1 MSIMRIAQVL
11 LRESDRDHPLTQQ
24 EILDFMETKYAMTV
38 SRKSIGRNL
47 SRLKEAG
54 LPVVCREVTR
64 VVNGK
69 EAPLALD
76 WYWDHVLSQDD
87 LKVLIDLLYFSH
99 LPAQQVRQLSE
110 KLKRLQSRTF
120 DDGKENIKNL
130 PALGRPGESGE
141 VLALLTRA
149 LSQKKQV
156 SFYYD
161 HYEADGKKHHGY
173 TVSGEDKLYRVSP
186 YHLVASDDRYFL
198 LGNEEGSE
206 GISVFKTDMMSQV
219 TVTEEPARL
228 QTSLESVAQGGK
240 LLSSLFAYHGLYTG
254 DPVSCTFEADW
265 HLMSDIVDDF
275 GKAAHLVSARQDL
288 VTVEVTIPASAMKA
302 WALKHA
308 PLVKVTAPSYLVK
321 EVKDALWSRQK
332 VYQFLHITEHLFA
345 YHLLLSTVCLKI
357 FASQTG
363 KIIVVPLF
371 NHAEYTLTAITVDDD
386 IMRYTH

>member
-198 LGNEEGSE
+198 LGNEEDVGMIADRPLHC
-206 GISVFKTDMMSQV
+206 GN
-219 TVTEEPARL
+219 A
-228 QTSLESVAQGGK
+228 
-240 LLSSLFAYHGLYTG
+240 LF
-254 DPVSCTFEADW
+254 
-265 HLMSDIVDDF
+265 
-275 GKAAHLVSARQDL
+275 AAHLKVDQIIREYDQPAQGDGRQMQF
-288 VTVEVTIPASAMKA
+288 PALCLDRYFFRHDANTSR
-302 WALKHA
+302 L
-308 PLVKVTAPSYLVK
+308 PLDGSV
-321 EVKDALWSRQK
+321 RQPWQSG
-332 VYQFLHITEHLFA
+332 VF
-345 YHLLLSTVCLKI
+345 S
-357 FASQTG
+357 
-363 KIIVVPLF
+363 
-371 NHAEYTLTAITVDDD
+371 
-386 IMRYTH
+386 

>member
-141 VLALLTRA
+141 ALALLTRA

-161 HYEADGKKHHGY
+161 HYEADGKS
-173 TVSGEDKLYRVSP
+173 TMATQCP
-186 YHLVASDDRYFL
+186 A
-198 LGNEEGSE
+198 
-206 GISVFKTDMMSQV
+206 KT
-219 TVTEEPARL
+219 
-228 QTSLESVAQGGK
+228 
-240 LLSSLFAYHGLYTG
+240 
-254 DPVSCTFEADW
+254 SCIE
-265 HLMSDIVDDF
+265 
-275 GKAAHLVSARQDL
+275 
-288 VTVEVTIPASAMKA
+288 
-302 WALKHA
+302 
-308 PLVKVTAPSYLVK
+308 
-321 EVKDALWSRQK
+321 
-332 VYQFLHITEHLFA
+332 
-345 YHLLLSTVCLKI
+345 
-357 FASQTG
+357 
-363 KIIVVPLF
+363 
-371 NHAEYTLTAITVDDD
+371 
-386 IMRYTH
+386 

>member
-1 MSIMRIAQVL
+1 MAGEKSDSGSKMSIMRIAQVL

-141 VLALLTRA
+141 ALALLTRA

-206 GISVFKTDMMSQV
+206 GISVFKTDMMSDV

-321 EVKDALWSRQK
+321 EVKEAADGLCRLYGA
-332 VYQFLHITEHLFA
+332 
-345 YHLLLSTVCLKI
+345 
-357 FASQTG
+357 
-363 KIIVVPLF
+363 P
-371 NHAEYTLTAITVDDD
+371 
-386 IMRYTH
+386 

>member
-1 MSIMRIAQVL
+1 MAGEKSDRGSKMSIMRIAQVL

-161 HYEADGKKHHGY
+161 HYEADGKS
-173 TVSGEDKLYRVSP
+173 TMATQCP
-186 YHLVASDDRYFL
+186 A
-198 LGNEEGSE
+198 
-206 GISVFKTDMMSQV
+206 KT
-219 TVTEEPARL
+219 
-228 QTSLESVAQGGK
+228 
-240 LLSSLFAYHGLYTG
+240 
-254 DPVSCTFEADW
+254 SC
-265 HLMSDIVDDF
+265 I
-275 GKAAHLVSARQDL
+275 G
-288 VTVEVTIPASAMKA
+288 
-302 WALKHA
+302 
-308 PLVKVTAPSYLVK
+308 
-321 EVKDALWSRQK
+321 
-332 VYQFLHITEHLFA
+332 
-345 YHLLLSTVCLKI
+345 
-357 FASQTG
+357 
-363 KIIVVPLF
+363 
-371 NHAEYTLTAITVDDD
+371 
-386 IMRYTH
+386 

>member
-120 DDGKENIKNL
+120 DDGKENIKE
-130 PALGRPGESGE
+130 PACSGTAGRVGRGAGPSDPGPVPEETG
-141 VLALLTRA
+141 
-149 LSQKKQV
+149 
-156 SFYYD
+156 
-161 HYEADGKKHHGY
+161 
-173 TVSGEDKLYRVSP
+173 
-186 YHLVASDDRYFL
+186 FL
-198 LGNEEGSE
+198 L
-206 GISVFKTDMMSQV
+206 
-219 TVTEEPARL
+219 L
-228 QTSLESVAQGGK
+228 
-240 LLSSLFAYHGLYTG
+240 
-254 DPVSCTFEADW
+254 
-265 HLMSDIVDDF
+265 
-275 GKAAHLVSARQDL
+275 
-288 VTVEVTIPASAMKA
+288 
-302 WALKHA
+302 
-308 PLVKVTAPSYLVK
+308 
-321 EVKDALWSRQK
+321 
-332 VYQFLHITEHLFA
+332 
-345 YHLLLSTVCLKI
+345 
-357 FASQTG
+357 
-363 KIIVVPLF
+363 
-371 NHAEYTLTAITVDDD
+371 
-386 IMRYTH
+386 